1 MKLGKVQELLNVSA
15 TQVARLIDQN
25 KIVRY
30 KKKSDTNS
38 YEYDDESVYAYKQ
51 YQKEKAKL
59 EQRYNHIKY
68 VIKRDKSIVP
78 FDKDKISNAL
88 SKAFNDVY
96 KDSPATEDKIE
107 HITNLTVNKLI
118 RTEHEK
124 YDITEI
130 QNAVEQSLV
139 DAEEYE
145 VATAYTEYRLNHDIA
160 RRQQTSVEYQ
170 INRLFNKDDDV
181 VNENANKDADVYT
194 TQRDL
199 TAGAVDKA
207 IGLKKLPKD
216 IADAHMQGLLHWHD
230 LDYSPAT
237 NMHNCFRRDTKFI
250 TRHGIKS
257 FYDYNA
263 GDIIEVLTPS
273 ERYERAVVKR
283 YKLDYLNQITFTNG
297 KETAI
302 VYATEN
308 HRWLLQNNKETINL
322 TVGDKLRKFRGV
334 QWTVKSITA
343 NMGRTHVWCL
353 EVEKEH
359 AFILE
364 HNIPTGNCGLVN
376 LKDMLENGFRI
387 GNADIEP
394 PKSLKT
400 AVILAGDI
408 LSNISTSQYGG
419 TSYNRIDEVLAPYA
433 KKSYEKYKQQA
444 QEFGIDDVD
453 KYAKS
458 LTRKEIKDSMKTLEY
473 EINSTSTSMGQT
485 PFSTLGFGLGTSW
498 FEREIQIAILEQR
511 MKGLGKD
518 CRTAIFPKLL
528 FTIKPG
534 INKNKED
541 PNYDIKQLALKCVV
555 KRMSPEILNY
565 DNVVDITG
573 SFKCAMGC
581 RSFLNGLTKEDLKA
595 QGKDED
601 YSSGRLNLGVV
612 SLNLPRVALDSHGD
626 KNKFWKLLD
635 ERIDLVKKALLFR
648 VETVKQALPKYNP
661 TGFMYGGYGR
671 LPEDGNVD
679 ELFKNNR
686 ASVSFGYVGL
696 YEMTACFY
704 GDWQQDHS
712 YNQEARDFA
721 YNVLKHM
728 NHKAKE
734 WKQEYGYAFS
744 CYGTPGEALNSRFEE
759 QDHKLYP
766 NVPYVT
772 DHDFYTNS
780 FHYFVERKPTPFEK
794 LAFEAPFQ
802 ALSTGGFISYV
813 ELPIMKDNLEAVEAV
828 WDYSY
833 DCGIGYCEINTA
845 IDHCLECGF
854 EGEYDADEKGYHCPN
869 CGNSNPETSDVTRRI
884 CGYLGNPMK
893 RPPKHGRQ
901 SEIIHRVK
909 HISGSLGQ
917 LSNGDELQSEDADD
931 LKVRK

>member
-308 HRWLLQNNKETINL
+308 HRWLLPNNKETINL

-744 CYGTPGEALNSRFEE
+744 CYGTP
-759 QDHKLYP
+759 
-766 NVPYVT
+766 
-772 DHDFYTNS
+772 
-780 FHYFVERKPTPFEK
+780 
-794 LAFEAPFQ
+794 
-802 ALSTGGFISYV
+802 
-813 ELPIMKDNLEAVEAV
+813 
-828 WDYSY
+828 
-833 DCGIGYCEINTA
+833 
-845 IDHCLECGF
+845 
-854 EGEYDADEKGYHCPN
+854 
-869 CGNSNPETSDVTRRI
+869 
-884 CGYLGNPMK
+884 
-893 RPPKHGRQ
+893 KHHWG
-901 SEIIHRVK
+901 
-909 HISGSLGQ
+909 
-917 LSNGDELQSEDADD
+917 LQ
-931 LKVRK
+931 